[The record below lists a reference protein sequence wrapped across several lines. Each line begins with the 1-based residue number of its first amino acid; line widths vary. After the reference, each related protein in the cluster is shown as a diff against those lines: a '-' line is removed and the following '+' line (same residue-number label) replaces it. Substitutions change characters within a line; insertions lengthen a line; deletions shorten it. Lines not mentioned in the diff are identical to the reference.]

1 MCYNIAQKQ
10 NNKKRRFQTSDG
22 TTVRVFRCNSDAV
35 SAYVSGDEV
44 NIQLANGHS
53 EIYKLNGMIVRRF

>member
-1 MCYNIAQKQ
+1 MIANVKG
-10 NNKKRRFQTSDG
+10 NEVKVLNSDG